1 MRITDIKYVN
11 NAAETSLSEKRKGSR
26 YPEKRGAREH
36 SFFRTTPARVSA
48 VLSLILLLMAVKPAA
63 ACTTA
68 IVSAGASESGRPMI
82 WKQRDAAGEFNTI
95 AYVRGE
101 KYGYTALLPSAKSTA
116 RAYAGINEV
125 GFAIANN
132 LSYNLRPDSL
142 GFDTNNGEMM
152 ALALGTCRTLEDFTA
167 LLESDARP
175 DALSANFCVIDACG
189 GAAYFEV
196 SDTSFVRFDVPRG
209 GYLFRT
215 NYSLSGDEGR
225 GKGFARYATM
235 EQLMRK
241 KGFGFTPGYFFRVGR
256 AFINVLNGG
265 DALRWR
271 CSGYL
276 YEHDFIP
283 RSTTASSIVIEG
295 VAKGDAADAGVMWCA
310 PGYTPTCYAVP
321 VWVAAGE
328 DIAPIVSGDAPANQL
343 AVEVKHS
350 LSPFTWPGGAKYL
363 KVKELRR
370 VLRLVRR
377 AERRELKAGR
387 KLDRAFREGGF
398 DAAAVAEYNAAASAR
413 FASFKDKIL
422 KP

>member
-1 MRITDIKYVN
+1 MRITGIRLGGS
-11 NAAETSLSEKRKGSR
+11 TSFGIVASLLYAKQAFLHTTGRFLCHR
-26 YPEKRGAREH
+26 YAKLAFLH
-36 SFFRTTPARVSA
+36 TALA
-48 VLSLILLLMAVKPAA
+48 LSLIIPTKAG

-68 IVSAGASESGRPMI
+68 IVSAAASETGRPMI
-82 WKQRDAAGEFNTI
+82 WKQRDASGEFNTV
-95 AYVRGE
+95 AYVKGE
-101 KYGYTALLPSAKSTA
+101 KYGYTALLPTTKSTA

-125 GFAIANN
+125 GFGIANN

-142 GFDTNNGEMM
+142 GFDTDNGEMM
-152 ALALGTCRTLEDFTA
+152 AMALGTCRTLEDFEA
-167 LLESDARP
+167 LLDSPSRP

-196 SDTSFVRFDVPRG
+196 SDTAYVRFDVPEG

-256 AFINVLNGG
+256 SFINVLNGG

-283 RSTTASSIVIEG
+283 RNSTASSIVIEG

-310 PGYTPTCYAVP
+310 PGYTPSCYAVP

-328 DIAPIVSGDAPANQL
+328 EIAPIVSGDAPANKL
-343 AVEVKHS
+343 AVEIKHS
-350 LSPFTWPGGAKYL
+350 LSPFDWPGGSKYL

-370 VLRLVRR
+370 VLRLVRK

-387 KLDRAFREGGF
+387 KLDRAFRKGGF
-398 DAAAVAEYNAAASAR
+398 DVAAVAEYNAGACER
-413 FASFKDKIL
+413 FAAFKDKIL